1 MTLADPLDDHYA
13 HLRHL
18 TDSILRDVARNDC
31 APHDYRKFAVELLLV
46 RKSPYAEHEDLREF
60 VRELEAETGELQFE
74 YPAPEPGP
82 GPMVASVTTAT
93 MFSDGPLPTKEELDA
108 SRSESV

>member
-60 VRELEAETGELQFE
+60 VRELEAEMGELQFE

-82 GPMVASVTTAT
+82 GPMVAEFTTKNLFGEPNAAEN
-93 MFSDGPLPTKEELDA
+93 P
-108 SRSESV
+108 

>member
-60 VRELEAETGELQFE
+60 VRELEAEMGELQFE

-93 MFSDGPLPTKEELDA
+93 MFSDGPLPTKEELEA